1 MPSKSQK
8 WLPDAPAMGIGLM
21 SAWAD
26 HEWKTW
32 ARSSRA
38 TGAPRA
44 ASAVISGSGKVLI
57 VRVCLSCA
65 CGAGCAPRPVATRA
79 QPGRVKMVRCHGL
92 CATAVLSCMTCLM
105 FVYSSNE

>member
-8 WLPDAPAMGIGLM
+8 WLPDAPAIGIGLI

-38 TGAPRA
+38 TRAPR
-44 ASAVISGSGKVLI
+44 SGSGEICGSGKVLI
-57 VRVCLSCA
+57 VAGLSCSRV
-65 CGAGCAPRPVATRA
+65 GA

-92 CATAVLSCMTCLM
+92 WATAVLSCMTCLTL
-105 FVYSSNE
+105 VYSSNE